1 MIASHRMIAKMPTI
15 AAMAYKYFI
24 GQPFIYPRNDL
35 DYASNFLQMCFA
47 VPCEPYQVNPVL
59 ARALDRIMILHAD
72 HEQNASTSTVRL
84 AGSSGANPF
93 ACIAAGIACL
103 WGPAHGGANEAAL
116 KMLEEIGS
124 VDRIPEF
131 IKRVKDKNEGVRL
144 MGFGHRVYK
153 NYDPRAKVMQKT
165 CHEVLD
171 MLGIKDEPLLKVA
184 MELERIALQDD
195 YFVEKKLYP
204 NVDFYS
210 GIVLRALGF
219 PTAMFTP
226 LFAVSRTVGW
236 IAQWKEMIEDPEQK
250 IGRPRQLYIGPT
262 ERPVRAARSRGRR
275 SSFAMFSGVLSADVP
290 QYDVGCGFAR
300 CACVQ
305 LRLPCNLAE
314 GGALRCAGRRVL
326 HRLQDSIGQESSACT
341 FPG

>member
-1 MIASHRMIAKMPTI
+1 MCGVVGALSAFYHDSTNIHDPQHRMIASHRLIAKIPTI
-15 AAMAYKYFI
+15 AAMAYKYSI

-47 VPCEPYQVNPVL
+47 VPCEPYVVNPTI
-59 ARALDRIMILHAD
+59 AKALDKIMILHAD

-93 ACIAAGIACL
+93 ACIAAGIASL
-103 WGPAHGGANEAAL
+103 WGPSHGGANEAAL
-116 KMLEEIGS
+116 KMLEEVGS
-124 VDRIPEF
+124 IDNVPDF
-131 IKRVKDKNEGVRL
+131 VKRVKDKNEGVRL

-153 NYDPRAKVMQKT
+153 NYDPRAKVMQQT

-195 YFVEKKLYP
+195 YFIEKKLYP

-210 GIVLRALGF
+210 GIVLRAIGF
-219 PTAMFTP
+219 PVSMFTP

-236 IAQWKEMIEDPEQK
+236 ISQWKEMIEDPEQK
-250 IGRPRQLYIGPT
+250 IGRPRQLYIGP
-262 ERPVRAARSRGRR
+262 SRRDYVAVYRR
-275 SSFAMFSGVLSADVP
+275 
-290 QYDVGCGFAR
+290 
-300 CACVQ
+300 
-305 LRLPCNLAE
+305 
-314 GGALRCAGRRVL
+314 
-326 HRLQDSIGQESSACT
+326 
-341 FPG
+341 